1 MGSGF
6 YDELVKILKKNGCYK
21 LREAKGSH
29 EWWCSPINNHRFPV
43 SKTINK
49 RELSAIFLSKQ
60 VLNNLLFNRVFIVF

>member
-1 MGSGF
+1 MGSGL
-6 YDELVKILKKNGCYK
+6 YDDLIKILKKNGCYK

-49 RELSAIFLSKQ
+49 KGTFQDILKQ
-60 VLNNLLFNRVFIVF
+60 AGIK

>member
-6 YDELVKILKKNGCYK
+6 YDELVKILKKNGCSK

-29 EWWCSPINNHRFPV
+29 EWWYSPINGNRFPV

-49 RELSAIFLSKQ
+49 RGTFLGILKQ
-60 VLNNLLFNRVFIVF
+60 AGIK